1 MPQPLLHHHAV
12 GDDSA
17 QHWLYVLHGIY
28 GAGRNWASFA
38 RRLVEERPEW
48 GVVLVDLRLHGHSQ
62 GFAPPHTLA
71 ACVQDVKRLAD
82 TLEPAAAVLG
92 HSFGGK
98 LALMCASALSP
109 SQVWVIDSTPSRRT
123 QGGDAARML
132 QIMRRLPG
140 PFAGRSEAVSGL
152 EAEGFASHVA
162 RWMATNVVPFADGY
176 RWRFDADEIETL
188 LADFLRRDLWDVI
201 EAPAPPAVIHFVRAT
216 GSDVVPAAEM
226 KRVGDAGE
234 SGRVHGHELSG
245 GHWLHVDNPE
255 GLIRLL
261 REHLA

>member
-1 MPQPLLHHHAV
+1 MPQALLHHLTV
-12 GDDSA
+12 GSDA
-17 QHWLYVLHGIY
+17 ARQWLYVLHGIY

-98 LALMCASALSP
+98 LALMCASVLSP

-123 QGGDAARML
+123 PGGSAARML
-132 QIMRRLPG
+132 QIIRRLPG
-140 PFAGRSEAVSGL
+140 PFAERSEAVSAL
-152 EAEGFASHVA
+152 EAEGFASNVA
-162 RWMATNVVPFADGY
+162 HWMATNVIPSGDGY
-176 RWRFDADEIETL
+176 RWRFDADEIEAL
-188 LADFLRRDLWDVI
+188 LTDFFRRDLWDVI
-201 EAPAPPAVIHFVRAT
+201 EAPAPPSEIHLVRAT
-216 GSDVVPAAEM
+216 ESDVVPPAEM
-226 KRVGDAGE
+226 TRVGGASG
-234 SGRVHGHELSG
+234 SGRVHGHELRG

-255 GLIRLL
+255 GLITLL
-261 REHLA
+261 GEHLA